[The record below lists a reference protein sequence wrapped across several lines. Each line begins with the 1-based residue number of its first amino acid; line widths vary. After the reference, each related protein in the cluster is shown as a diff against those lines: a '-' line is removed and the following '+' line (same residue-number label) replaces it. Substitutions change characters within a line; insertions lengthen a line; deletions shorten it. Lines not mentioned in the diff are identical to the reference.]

1 MSGKPPAARSS
12 TLFVPSS
19 DPLAGLSLERR
30 ETVHRIL
37 TGTFGTTTAS
47 VAPIQGGASPASL
60 FRVDVGAR
68 RYLLRVEGPHGPLRV
83 PTQYEALRMAAE
95 AGLAPRLH
103 HVDADA
109 GVVVMDFIEQWPLSA
124 YPGGI
129 GALTEAMGSM
139 IARLQAS
146 PAIPPFVDYP
156 DMVSRL
162 FAHVRRTGLFA
173 AGVLDP
179 HWERL
184 QRISQAWDRDPARL
198 VSSHND
204 CHPGNFLFDGERLW
218 LVDWESAYRND
229 RCVDIAILLD
239 NVARTP
245 ELEAI
250 LLRACFG
257 RDLDEEERTRL
268 ATARALTRLY
278 SAGFFLSGSAAAE
291 WRAQPDRDLAVTMV
305 SESGPARLHM
315 MGKLYLQGFLT
326 GSAVPRLVP
335 VSDGH

>member
-1 MSGKPPAARSS
+1 
-12 TLFVPSS
+12 VPSS
-19 DPLAGLSLERR
+19 DPLAGLPHDQR
-30 ETVHRIL
+30 EAVGRIL
-37 TGTFGTTTAS
+37 AGLFGTSDTK
-47 VAPIQGGASPASL
+47 VAPIKGGASPASL
-60 FRVDVGAR
+60 FRVDVGPR
-68 RYLLRVEGPHGPLRV
+68 RCLLRVEGPHSPLRV
-83 PTQYEALRMAAE
+83 PTQYEAMRMAVD

-103 HVDADA
+103 HADPDA
-109 GVVVMDFIEQWPLSA
+109 GIVVMDFIEQWPLSA

-129 GALTEAMGSM
+129 PALTAAMGAM

-146 PAIPPFVDYP
+146 PAIPAFVDYP

-184 QRISQAWDRDPARL
+184 QQIREAWDRDPARL

-229 RCVDIAILLD
+229 RFVDIAILLD
-239 NVARTP
+239 NVAP
-245 ELEAI
+245 APD
-250 LLRACFG
+250 LREVLIRAWIG
-257 RDLDEEERTRL
+257 RHLDADEQRQL
-268 ATARALTRLY
+268 DTARALTRLY
-278 SAGFFLSGSAAAE
+278 FAGFFLSGSAAAQ
-291 WRAQPDRDLAVTMV
+291 WLVRPDTDLSVTMA
-305 SESGPARLHM
+305 SESGPARMHM